1 MYVTQRSTDAL
12 TVQRGQEGTTAQ
24 AWNIGDLVGLEP
36 TAGML
41 SQFLQP
47 FYGTDTGATNAYVVS
62 TSNAASSLY
71 NGMPVTFIT
80 LNANTVAVPT
90 LNVNGLGA
98 VKITNADGSGLLNG
112 QIPANAIIDC
122 FYNANQTRW
131 ELQSLSGIA
140 VTPAPGDNST
150 KFATTAFVQNA
161 LASYL
166 PSGTTT
172 VFYQASAPNGWTQNT
187 GISDA
192 AVRIVSGAGG
202 GATGGNG
209 FSSTFISQAVTGS
222 VSIATATGTVGGTA
236 LTTAQLPAHNHG
248 VNDPTHSHGVNDPSH
263 DHYVNDPGHLHNLPV
278 WGFDGFPSQGGN
290 EMTILNRFNGVSPP
304 TTVSTT
310 GISLNASTTG
320 IYLSGAY
327 TGISIQNT
335 GSNNTHTH
343 SLTINPQGASFSG
356 NPIPMNVK
364 YIDLIICSKN

>member
-1 MYVTQRSTDAL
+1 MTAIIELYANNAYSSLGSAISNTATTVNLATGTGARFPNPTPGTQFFRLTITSQSSPNTIFEIMYVTQRSTDAL

-80 LNANTVAVPT
+80 LNANTAAVPT

-98 VKITNADGSGLLNG
+98 VKITNADGSGLLSG

-122 FYNANQTRW
+122 FYNATQTRW

-172 VFYQASAPNGWTQNT
+172 VFYQEIG
-187 GISDA
+187 
-192 AVRIVSGAGG
+192 R
-202 GATGGNG
+202 
-209 FSSTFISQAVTGS
+209 
-222 VSIATATGTVGGTA
+222 
-236 LTTAQLPAHNHG
+236 AH
-248 VNDPTHSHGVNDPSH
+248 V
-263 DHYVNDPGHLHNLPV
+263 
-278 WGFDGFPSQGGN
+278 
-290 EMTILNRFNGVSPP
+290 
-304 TTVSTT
+304 
-310 GISLNASTTG
+310 
-320 IYLSGAY
+320 
-327 TGISIQNT
+327 
-335 GSNNTHTH
+335 
-343 SLTINPQGASFSG
+343 
-356 NPIPMNVK
+356 
-364 YIDLIICSKN
+364 